1 MKTRQFLDW
10 TPQLQ
15 SDMSRHFDYPTDNT
29 MAVVIPV
36 WQAEAHVS
44 AAPAEC
50 YLRQAFWM
58 TKFILE
64 ATDAADERV
73 PIYIAVSDT
82 IAELAEQ
89 YCDACNFSPNNL
101 LVFEYNGSAS
111 HFSNK
116 FSALFHDGLNRYG
129 RLLHMDTCFQF
140 GTHPTQRKQPC
151 FSKLKQLWRNGCIA
165 VVGDCKQP
173 RPRQHS
179 MLSSLDGFNGPES
192 AFWHTLA
199 MATGKK
205 DAEWQKL
212 YWTQHSGQYWMTG
225 AMFGLPHNIL
235 NRPEFREFVFELSQ
249 LTRISDESI
258 LLAYMLKHNMNGANI
273 VNIESVFWWANFDDP
288 DVKPY
293 DVRPIMYVP
302 RDSLIDRKTWL
313 RRHNNNCLAFMNTT
327 HNPNNYDSSIV

>member
-1 MKTRQFLDW
+1 MKPRQFLDW

-29 MAVVIPV
+29 LAIVIPV

-89 YCDACNFSPNNL
+89 YCDACNFSPSNL
-101 LVFEYNGSAS
+101 LVFEYNSSAS

-116 FSALFHDGLNRYG
+116 FSALFHAGLDRYG

-151 FSKLKQLWRNGCIA
+151 FSELKQLWRNGCIA
-165 VVGDCKQP
+165 VVGDYKQP
-173 RPRQHS
+173 RPWQHS
-179 MLSSLDGFNGPES
+179 MLSSLGGFDGTET
-192 AFWHTLA
+192 AFWDALA

-205 DAEWQKL
+205 NAEWQRL
-212 YWTQHSGQYWMTG
+212 YWTQHSGQYWVTG
-225 AMFGLPHNIL
+225 AMFGLPHKFL
-235 NRPEFREFVFELSQ
+235 NSPDFRSLVCKLSQ
-249 LTRISDESI
+249 LKGMWDESI

-273 VNIESVFWWANFDDP
+273 VNVESAFWWANFDDP

-293 DVRPIMYVP
+293 DMRPVMYVP
-302 RDSLIDRKTWL
+302 W
-313 RRHNNNCLAFMNTT
+313 
-327 HNPNNYDSSIV
+327 DSSVPKSEWEERHRNPYGIRPETSHLRFSGVEE